1 MMVGKDDCED
11 MWNSYLHCL
20 VRDCIREL
28 YQITSDIG
36 SCLTEIQLKSWMPFE
51 HTWALSF
58 WRSGL
63 YLYTDLPSISVWSL
77 CVFVFDQV
85 KTRNFTSYWKSPCE
99 EGGARTF
106 VWTWVLFFLSIKFC
120 CLVLFCFFSELYDS
134 VLGSDP
140 VVLDGGIILKN
151 LVEKIVSMLWCEKH
165 KL

>member
-20 VRDCIREL
+20 GRDCIREL

-63 YLYTDLPSISVWSL
+63 YSYTDLPSISVWSL

-120 CLVLFCFFSELYDS
+120 CFVLFFWAIWQCSGKWSSSLGWWNHFEELGEEDCFHALMW
-134 VLGSDP
+134 
-140 VVLDGGIILKN
+140 KA
-151 LVEKIVSMLWCEKH
+151 
-165 KL
+165 